1 MSELSTFNFENNNV
15 RTMMID
21 SEPWFVA
28 KDIADILGYSDTQ
41 AMTRRLDGDD
51 FMTDKLSG
59 MNMKSTLVNESGM
72 YGAVLGSNK
81 PEAKKFKHW
90 VTSEVLPSVRKH
102 GAYMT
107 SEKIEE
113 VLTNPDTIIRL
124 ATELKNERQDKL
136 QYQSQVTVMT
146 PKAEF
151 YDKVADSK
159 DVFYMK
165 QLADHLDQNGHH
177 TGQNLLFKEL
187 VKDGYLRRLSNGYA
201 PTSYANTRK
210 LFKTVQSTFDRSGG
224 PSVSMTVRVTA
235 KGMQYFVK
243 KYCEQRELAE

>member
-1 MSELSTFNFENNNV
+1 MSEVSTFNFENNNV
-15 RTMMID
+15 RTMMIG

-41 AMTRRLDGDD
+41 AMTRRLDSDD

-59 MNMKSTLVNESGM
+59 MNMKSTLINESGM

-102 GAYMT
+102 GVYMT

-124 ATELKNERQDKL
+124 ATELKNERQEKL
-136 QYQSQVTVMT
+136 QYQSQVTVMM
-146 PKAEF
+146 PKADF
-151 YDKVADSK
+151 YDKVAEAK
-159 DVFYMK
+159 EVFYVK
-165 QLADHLDQNGHH
+165 QLADHLAQNGHH

-187 VKDGYLRRLSNGYA
+187 V
-201 PTSYANTRK
+201 
-210 LFKTVQSTFDRSGG
+210 
-224 PSVSMTVRVTA
+224 
-235 KGMQYFVK
+235 
-243 KYCEQRELAE
+243 